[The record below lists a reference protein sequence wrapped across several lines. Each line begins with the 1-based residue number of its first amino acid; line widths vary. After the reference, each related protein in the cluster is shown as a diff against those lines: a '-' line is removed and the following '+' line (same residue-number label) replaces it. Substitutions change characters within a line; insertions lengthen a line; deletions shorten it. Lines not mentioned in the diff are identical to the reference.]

1 MAATSVSVAK
11 NRMARAVESILD
23 PWPVGK
29 DPIWEFF
36 DSKCAYC
43 GLKLVKGQRQAH
55 IDHATSRAGNHLG
68 NLVLA
73 CPQCNGDEKRDEDWR
88 EFLERKVSDQ
98 VVRRE
103 RAERIER
110 WQALHP
116 KPELAA
122 SPDIAAIDSELRAMI
137 AAFGER
143 CADLRAAVAEA
154 KRAAADAKN

>member
-1 MAATSVSVAK
+1 
-11 NRMARAVESILD
+11 
-23 PWPVGK
+23 
-29 DPIWEFF
+29 
-36 DSKCAYC
+36 
-43 GLKLVKGQRQAH
+43 
-55 IDHATSRAGNHLG
+55 
-68 NLVLA
+68 
-73 CPQCNGDEKRDEDWR
+73 
-88 EFLERKVSDQ
+88 
-98 VVRRE
+98 VRRE

-116 KPELAA
+116 KPALAA